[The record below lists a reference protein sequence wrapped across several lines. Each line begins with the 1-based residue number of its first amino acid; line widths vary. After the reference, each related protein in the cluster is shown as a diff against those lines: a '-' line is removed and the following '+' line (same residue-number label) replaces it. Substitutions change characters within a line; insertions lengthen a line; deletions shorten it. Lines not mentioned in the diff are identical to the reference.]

1 MAEDNHEEWLGTLSV
16 LHPRTLQLMKDAF
29 PRIPRIADAV
39 AQDEIDRYSL
49 VGMWV
54 NPSARKMGI
63 GEKLIQTTLDIIKD
77 EAGATSK
84 MVFLEVHT
92 GNTMA
97 EGLYSK
103 MGFRE
108 ETDCEGI
115 DVGHRRMSIFL

>member
-1 MAEDNHEEWLGTLSV
+1 MTEDNHEEWLGTLSV

-63 GEKLIQTTLDIIKD
+63 GGKINPDD
-77 EAGATSK
+77 AGHYQGQGGCNK
-84 MVFLEVHT
+84 Q
-92 GNTMA
+92 
-97 EGLYSK
+97 
-103 MGFRE
+103 
-108 ETDCEGI
+108 DGI
-115 DVGHRRMSIFL
+115 P